1 MHAQPQA
8 RSAAAIRSSH
18 PPGVGGVEAGHA
30 GERAVALQQ
39 QNDVVMAH
47 GEDRDALP
55 ETGAV
60 GRGVGS
66 GEHVESRHSG
76 AFPFSGG
83 LANGRVERGVVGAG
97 EMGAGGLGLGG
108 GDGEGTGMETADSLY
123 AHLEGKL
130 LAPAPLSLTINSHQL
145 GKLSVTLS
153 LNRVLPHPSP
163 FCLGLCARYATR
175 RQSVE
180 RLTKRGGGERE
191 SERERD
197 GGREGERER
206 REEEEERES
215 EWQTREG
222 KEGEREGERKRER
235 ERERD

>member
-1 MHAQPQA
+1 VHAQPQA

-39 QNDVVMAH
+39 QTDVVMAH

-123 AHLEGKL
+123 AHLQGKL

-180 RLTKRGGGERE
+180 RLTKRGGG
-191 SERERD
+191 
-197 GGREGERER
+197 
-206 REEEEERES
+206 
-215 EWQTREG
+215 
-222 KEGEREGERKRER
+222 RER
-235 ERERD
+235 EREREGWRKGGREREKRRRRRKRKRVADKRGRRGRESVCVCERER